1 MGPSNDRERAMAKVV
16 DQIAIEG
23 RLKLISIQEA
33 TNVLGFIMT
42 ASENTFLL
50 RYIQWRMAHPILK

>member
-1 MGPSNDRERAMAKVV
+1 MGPSNDRERAIAKVV

-33 TNVLGFIMT
+33 TNVVGFT
-42 ASENTFLL
+42 LTDSENTFLL
-50 RYIQWRMAHPILK
+50 RYIQWRMANPILK

>member
-1 MGPSNDRERAMAKVV
+1 MGPSNDRERAIAKVV

-33 TNVLGFIMT
+33 TNVVGFKLT
-42 ASENTFLL
+42 DSENTFLL
-50 RYIQWRMAHPILK
+50 RYIQWRMANPILK

>member
-1 MGPSNDRERAMAKVV
+1 MGPSNDRERAIAKVV

-42 ASENTFLL
+42 ASENCIF
-50 RYIQWRMAHPILK
+50 AAVHPVADG